1 MDLQYLLAF
10 LLINHL
16 QNFGSDLKKP
26 DAITVLAYNNYKKI
40 IYPLPVSMLLYVGKS
55 TNNIL
60 EKVGIY
66 TIGDLAHYDKNK
78 LIKLLGKLGETVYN
92 YANGTDIEEVSC
104 YTNIRIPKSV
114 SKGLTFKED
123 INNIKELENHIII
136 LCDEI
141 SSNLRKNNLKCTV
154 VGLNIKDSF
163 FVVSNRQKKIGKTN
177 LFQDISKVA
186 IELLKENYIENKP
199 IRAVTVN
206 VGNLINP
213 NEELQI
219 DIFSIENVKECNN
232 KIEDVTKILDCI
244 RSKYGNEKVTF
255 GGLTNLL

>member
-1 MDLQYLLAF
+1 MSLLT
-10 LLINHL
+10 NRL
-16 QNFGSDLKKP
+16 QNCGSDLKKP
-26 DAITVLAYNNYKKI
+26 DAVSVLSYINYKKI
-40 IYPLPVSMLLYVGKS
+40 IYPLPVNMLLYVGKS

-66 TIGDLAHYDKNK
+66 TIGDLALYDKNK
-78 LIKLLGKLGETVYN
+78 LVKLLGKLGETVYN
-92 YANGTDIEEVSC
+92 YANGIDNEEVTYYS
-104 YTNIRIPKSV
+104 NVRVPKSI

-123 INNIKELENHIII
+123 LTNIKELQNHIRI

-163 FVVSNRQKKIGKTN
+163 FVISNRQKKISKTN

-186 IELLKENYIENKP
+186 IEIFKENYIQNKP

-206 VGNLINP
+206 VSNLINP
-213 NEELQI
+213 NEDSQM
-219 DIFSIENVKECNN
+219 DIFSIGIDKGDNN
-232 KIEDVTKILDCI
+232 KIEDVTRVIDCI

-255 GGLTNLL
+255 GSLTNL

>member
-1 MDLQYLLAF
+1 MF

-26 DAITVLAYNNYKKI
+26 DAVSVLSYNNFKKI
-40 IYPLPVSMLLYVGKS
+40 IYPLPVNMLLFVGKS

-60 EKVGIY
+60 ERVGIH

-78 LIKLLGKLGETVYN
+78 LVKLLGKLGETVYN
-92 YANGTDIEEVSC
+92 YANGTDNEGVTC
-104 YTNIRIPKSV
+104 YTNVRVPKSI

-123 INNIKELENHIII
+123 ITNIKELEDHVRI
-136 LCDEI
+136 LCDEV

-154 VGLNIKDSF
+154 IGLNIKDSF
-163 FVVSNRQKKIGKTN
+163 FVISNRQRKVSKTN

-186 IELLKENYIENKP
+186 IEIMEENYIKNKP
-199 IRAVTVN
+199 IRAITVN

-213 NEELQI
+213 NEELQM
-219 DIFSIENVKECNN
+219 DIFSIGTDKEGNN
-232 KIEDVTKILDCI
+232 KIENVTKVLDSI

-255 GGLTNLL
+255 GSLTNL

>member
-1 MDLQYLLAF
+1 LDLQYLLEF
-10 LLINHL
+10 LLTSHL

-26 DAITVLAYNNYKKI
+26 DAVTVLSYNTFKKI
-40 IYPLPVSMLLYVGKS
+40 IYPLPVNMLLFVGKS

-60 EKVGIY
+60 EKIGVY

-92 YANGTDIEEVSC
+92 YANGTDTEEVTC
-104 YTNIRIPKSV
+104 YTNIRLPKSV

-123 INNIKELENHIII
+123 ITNIKELENHIRI

-141 SSNLRKNNLKCTV
+141 SSDLRRNNLKCTV
-154 VGLNIKDSF
+154 VGVNIKDSL
-163 FVVSNRQKKIGKTN
+163 FVISNRQKKISKTN

-186 IELLKENYIENKP
+186 IEILKENYIENKP
-199 IRAVTVN
+199 IRAVTIN

-213 NEELQI
+213 NEELQM
-219 DIFSIENVKECNN
+219 DIFSIGNAKECNN
-232 KIEDVTKILDCI
+232 KIEDVTKVLDCM

-255 GGLTNLL
+255 GSLTNL